1 MLEDNGDKQKWE
13 KMVDDKKIT
22 CFRRSV
28 EGSTSMVVKA
38 IATIDGFTKEEVFE
52 AIYDLKLRM
61 SWDHVFSDFKVVR
74 QETDNSPEI
83 LYMSIKVN
91 YNFL

>member
-1 MLEDNGDKQKWE
+1 MIEDNDEKNKWDKV
-13 KMVDDKKIT
+13 VDDKKIV

-38 IATIDGFTKEEVFE
+38 VATIDGFTKEEVFE

-61 SWDHVFSDFKVVR
+61 SWDSVFRDFKVVR
-74 QETDNSPEI
+74 QETEHSPEV
-83 LYMSIKVN
+83 LYMSIKVTK
-91 YNFL
+91 